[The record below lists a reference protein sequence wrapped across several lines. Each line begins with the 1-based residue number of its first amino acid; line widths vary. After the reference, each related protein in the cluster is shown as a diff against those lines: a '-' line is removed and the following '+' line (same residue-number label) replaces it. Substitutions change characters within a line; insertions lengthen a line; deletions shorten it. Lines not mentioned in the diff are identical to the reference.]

1 MFVFL
6 NYSRTSRIFFWVNV
20 ILHQEKQEVYACLA
34 TAKEIRS
41 ECWSRS
47 GFSKGWMVLRQQKS
61 NTEGFPCAKK
71 YDFGK
76 SFVKPCSTI
85 DNADGWFISK
95 IGFHFPS
102 IWMGCHVIQIQQ
114 VSWDVL
120 SAILGSNNLNES
132 VSDDAGRHGATLR
145 CASQHPDDKTHGS
158 RYRWL
163 FCIPPCA
170 FFFPMTGG
178 AQRLH
183 VFARSSCL
191 LRPWMRCFLP
201 HCDTAGPFA
210 FVPASADRVPTSS
223 VATRLMCKF
232 PSASSKP
239 SVVWSQYRQMADIYF
254 LHKWCTEKKKTLAQL
269 VHGSVLITLILILQ
283 CMEAERKRPY

>member
-102 IWMGCHVIQIQQ
+102 IWMGCHVTQIQQ

-170 FFFPMTGG
+170 FFFLWQAERSVSMCLPEAAACWGPEWGAFCLIVIRPDLLLLSLPPQTVSPPALWRRGWCVNSPPLRANLQLFGANTGKWPTSTFCTND
-178 AQRLH
+178 AQKKKK
-183 VFARSSCL
+183 L
-191 LRPWMRCFLP
+191 LRN
-201 HCDTAGPFA
+201 
-210 FVPASADRVPTSS
+210 
-223 VATRLMCKF
+223 
-232 PSASSKP
+232 
-239 SVVWSQYRQMADIYF
+239 
-254 LHKWCTEKKKTLAQL
+254 
-269 VHGSVLITLILILQ
+269 
-283 CMEAERKRPY
+283 